1 MYLNS
6 MMPDLS
12 SLATLIGK
20 LLTDDSFSREQ
31 TMSDE
36 AQYEARQ
43 KLLGA
48 ILPSITVSFAFS
60 TDDLGTPFKV
70 TPIMRRIAEILEPVL
85 SGEHFLNIRLALEE
99 VVSNIIEHSYGE
111 DVSGVEGSLAQ
122 QGKIVFRFTI
132 TSEDIA
138 IDVEDFGERGK
149 NYSLNGVGD
158 YKTLTELRDKNQGKM
173 RGLGVFL
180 VRKIMD
186 EVRYEVVPGEYNR
199 ISMKK
204 RLV

>member
-12 SLATLIGK
+12 SMATLIGK

-31 TMSDE
+31 SMNDE

-43 KLLGA
+43 KLLDA
-48 ILPSITVSFAFS
+48 ILPSITVAFSFS

-70 TPIMRRIAEILEPVL
+70 TPIMRRIAEMLEPVL

-99 VVSNIIEHSYGE
+99 VVSNIIEHSYNE
-111 DVSGVEGSLAQ
+111 EH
-122 QGKIVFRFTI
+122 GKIVFRFTI

-138 IDVEDFGERGK
+138 IEVEDFGERGK
-149 NYSLNGVGD
+149 DYSMNGVGD
-158 YKTLTELRDKNQGKM
+158 YKTLKELRDKNQGRM

-186 EVRYEVVPGEYNR
+186 EVRYEVVPGQVNR
-199 ISMKK
+199 IIMKK

>member
-31 TMSDE
+31 TLSDE

-43 KLLGA
+43 RLLNA

-60 TDDLGTPFKV
+60 TDDLGVPFKV

-99 VVSNIIEHSYGE
+99 VVSNIIEHSYNE
-111 DVSGVEGSLAQ
+111 EH
-122 QGKIVFRFTI
+122 GKIVFRFMI

-138 IDVEDFGERGK
+138 IEVEDFGERGK
-149 NYSLNGVGD
+149 DYSMNGVGD
-158 YKTLTELRDKNQGKM
+158 YKTLQEFREQNQGKM

-186 EVRYEVVPGEYNR
+186 EVRYEVVPGQYNR

>member
-31 TMSDE
+31 NMSDE

-43 KLLGA
+43 KLLEA
-48 ILPSITVSFAFS
+48 ILPSIKVAFEFS
-60 TDDLGTPFKV
+60 TDDIGTPFKV
-70 TPIMRRIAEILEPVL
+70 TPIMRRIAEMLEPIL

-99 VVSNIIEHSYGE
+99 VVSNIIEHSYNE
-111 DVSGVEGSLAQ
+111 EC
-122 QGKIVFRFTI
+122 GKIVFRFTI

-138 IDVEDFGERGK
+138 IEVEDFGERGK
-149 NYSLNGVGD
+149 DYSMNGVGD
-158 YKTLTELRDKNQGKM
+158 YHTLKELRDKNQGRM

-186 EVRYEVVPGEYNR
+186 EVRYEVVPGQLNR
-199 ISMKK
+199 IFMKK

>member
-31 TMSDE
+31 SMNDE
-36 AQYEARQ
+36 AQYAARQ
-43 KLLGA
+43 KLLDA
-48 ILPSITVSFAFS
+48 ILPSITVAFSFS

-70 TPIMRRIAEILEPVL
+70 TPVMRRIAEMLEPVL

-111 DVSGVEGSLAQ
+111 DA
-122 QGKIVFRFTI
+122 GKIVFRFTI

-138 IDVEDFGERGK
+138 IEVEDFGERGK
-149 NYSLNGVGD
+149 DYSMNGVGD
-158 YKTLTELRDKNQGKM
+158 YKTLKELRDKNQGRM

-186 EVRYEVVPGEYNR
+186 EVRYEVVPGQVNR
-199 ISMKK
+199 IIMKK
-204 RLV
+204 RLL

>member
-1 MYLNS
+1 

-31 TMSDE
+31 TLSDE

-43 KLLGA
+43 RLLNA

-60 TDDLGTPFKV
+60 TDDLGVPFKV

-99 VVSNIIEHSYGE
+99 VVSNIIEHSYNE
-111 DVSGVEGSLAQ
+111 EH
-122 QGKIVFRFTI
+122 GKIVFRFMI

-138 IDVEDFGERGK
+138 IEVEDFGERGK
-149 NYSLNGVGD
+149 DYSMNGVGD
-158 YKTLTELRDKNQGKM
+158 YKTLQEFREQNQGKM

-186 EVRYEVVPGEYNR
+186 EVRYEVVPGQYNR

>member
-1 MYLNS
+1 

-31 TMSDE
+31 TLSDE

-43 KLLGA
+43 RLLNA

-60 TDDLGTPFKV
+60 TDDLGVPFKV
-70 TPIMRRIAEILEPVL
+70 TPVMRRIAEILEPVL

-99 VVSNIIEHSYGE
+99 VVSNIIEHSYNE
-111 DVSGVEGSLAQ
+111 EH
-122 QGKIVFRFTI
+122 GKIVFRFTI

-138 IDVEDFGERGK
+138 IEVEDFGERGK
-149 NYSLNGVGD
+149 DYSMNGVGD
-158 YKTLTELRDKNQGKM
+158 YKTLKELRDKNQGRM

-186 EVRYEVVPGEYNR
+186 EVRYEVVPGQVNR
-199 ISMKK
+199 IIMKK